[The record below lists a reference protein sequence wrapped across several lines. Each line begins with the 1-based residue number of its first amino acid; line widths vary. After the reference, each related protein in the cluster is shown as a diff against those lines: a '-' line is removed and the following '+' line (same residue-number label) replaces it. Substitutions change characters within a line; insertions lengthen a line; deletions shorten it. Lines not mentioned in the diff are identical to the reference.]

1 MKQIFQVGRFA
12 TYFLVGLFTCYS
24 IITATGHFEAVFHNA
39 LAAFLGALVV
49 GLLGGLVAIFRS
61 RPSIDSSW
69 SWRSGAGFSWL
80 AGGLLGGVLLSFL
93 LTTPLMPPTPN
104 GDSRMV
110 RIIQK
115 IILVCLP
122 NDEGCRRGQYY
133 GTEVLVVLIPLLIG
147 ALGAIAGGELARRR
161 YVGKG
166 RSGIRSAD

>member
-12 TYFLVGLFTCYS
+12 TYFLVGLLACYS
-24 IITATGHFEAVFHNA
+24 IITATGHFEAVFNNT

-110 RIIQK
+110 RIIEK
-115 IILVCLP
+115 TIVVCLP
-122 NDEGCRRGQYY
+122 NDEGCKKEQHH
-133 GTEVLVVLIPLLIG
+133 GTEVFETLIPLFIG